1 MRLERAWWWSSK
13 LAAESDTIWLTGRLV
28 LSSGGWLLLEVPNAF
43 VRGAFSALSIPGIEL
58 PTSGSTGQLKAHIS
72 VMRKEEVDAIGKKI
86 SETGKLFRYRLGR
99 LHELRPYG
107 WPEMEK
113 VWLMRVHSPELSKL
127 RVSYGLPPLPVR
139 NRKTLPFHI
148 TVAVR
153 RKGVLQIGTV
163 SKLQG

>member
-1 MRLERAWWWSSK
+1 M
-13 LAAESDTIWLTGRLV
+13 
-28 LSSGGWLLLEVPNAF
+28 LEVPNSL
-43 VRGAFSALSIPGIEL
+43 VRGAFSALSVPGIEL
-58 PTSGSTGQLKAHIS
+58 PVRESTGQLNAHIS

-86 SETGKLFRYRLGR
+86 TETGKLFRYRLGG
-99 LHELRPYG
+99 LQEVRPHG

-113 VWLMRVHSPELSKL
+113 VWLLRVRSPELSKL

-139 NRKTLPFHI
+139 NRKVLQFHI

-163 SKLQG
+163 SKLQS